1 MMLEFFH
8 RLTLISIQH
17 FKKKLER
24 MKFVTALKMWKETVL
39 KVTMTSKWLHSIQ
52 MNIKVEKILI

>member
-1 MMLEFFH
+1 MILEFFH

-24 MKFVTALKMWKETVL
+24 MKFVTALKMLKETDCIEGDDDIEMAPL
-39 KVTMTSKWLHSIQ
+39 NSNEH
-52 MNIKVEKILI
+52 